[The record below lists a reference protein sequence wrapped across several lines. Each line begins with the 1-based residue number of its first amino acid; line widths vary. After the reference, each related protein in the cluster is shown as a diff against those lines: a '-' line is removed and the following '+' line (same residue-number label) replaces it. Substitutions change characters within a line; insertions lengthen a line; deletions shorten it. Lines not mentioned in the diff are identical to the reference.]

1 MDYAAYQLKRR
12 EWSEKEKAERSIH
25 WDQARA
31 GLQASITEQGIRE
44 LFEKFA
50 DLEARLGVIEQ
61 RPRIGRP
68 PNEAK

>member
-1 MDYAAYQLKRR
+1 
-12 EWSEKEKAERSIH
+12 
-25 WDQARA
+25 
-31 GLQASITEQGIRE
+31 LQASITEQGIRE